1 MTKLKEQ
8 YGSGTIVIQK
18 CNRPQFAQKVQPKK
32 IKLKRNV
39 KKMPKRKVLQNK
51 IQNKSKFVF

>member
-51 IQNKSKFVF
+51 IQN